1 VTTDAKHPESES
13 IDKEKRE
20 QHKIIIEAMKKK
32 QERSWSFLEA
42 SVLYNSKRL
51 TPAGR
56 DTVRWA
62 IGILQCTLGD
72 DFIQK
77 AAEAP
82 SPHPIFDL
90 GLGLAYDLPQAYA
103 NLFQLAAEIELL
115 QFKDGWSIVRDTLR
129 GDFRMA
135 SWVSSLL
142 QLEVGALGLKEGW
155 DIEFERTLPTGKRI
169 DAVLAKESIK
179 LLVETKAMLLSG
191 DEQEAESYFYRMTGL
206 LLDLALKH
214 GVRITGSIGSPVSP
228 DVLAQWLQ
236 KIEAEA
242 CKTAQDGKK
251 RIVPGPTDGQLEI
264 IKEAAMPGISPLEG
278 NLVETN
284 VGRRFINQ
292 LITKNE
298 QYKDAGPV
306 WVRWGE
312 YAGLWQS
319 SSLQGKSLSE
329 KLDIL
334 TPFLQTSLAF
344 LPNLAG
350 VILSPGK
357 GALGNNP
364 IEPPDTPFERNGGI
378 AIRCLMPETNQKRE
392 SIIVIRAGEFTEQA
406 RMFTDLYQQESRWLD
421 WALKKLGRPSF
432 DELVHLSER
441 LGIL

>member
-1 VTTDAKHPESES
+1 MTTDAEYPESES
-13 IDKEKRE
+13 IDEEKRE
-20 QHKIIIEAMKKK
+20 QHKIIIEAMEKN
-32 QERSWSFLEA
+32 QEGSWSFLEA

-62 IGILQCTLGD
+62 IGILQRTLGD

-77 AAEAP
+77 AAQAP
-82 SPHPIFDL
+82 SPHPIFDFAI
-90 GLGLAYDLPQAYA
+90 GLGYDLPQAYA
-103 NLFQLAAEIELL
+103 SLFQLAAEIELL
-115 QFKDGWSIVRDTLR
+115 QSKVGWGIVHDGLR

-142 QLEVGALGLKEGW
+142 QLEVAGLGLKEGW
-155 DIEFERTLPTGKRI
+155 DIEFERPLPTGKRT
-169 DAVLAKESIK
+169 DVVLAKESIK

-191 DEQEAESYFYRMTGL
+191 DEQEAESYFYRMTGI

-214 GVRITGSIGSPVSP
+214 GVRITGSLGSPLSL

-236 KIEAEA
+236 KIETEA
-242 CKTAQDGKK
+242 YKTAQDGKK
-251 RIVPGPTDGQLEI
+251 RIVPGPTDGRLEI
-264 IKEAAMPGISPLEG
+264 SKDATMPGISPLEG
-278 NLVETN
+278 ILVETN
-284 VGRRFINQ
+284 VGRRLINQ

-357 GALGNNP
+357 GAIGIVKGIFSRKNVLEQRFYADWGNEFGERFGCPLSFP
-364 IEPPDTPFERNGGI
+364 ITFLE
-378 AIRCLMPETNQKRE
+378 AI
-392 SIIVIRAGEFTEQA
+392 
-406 RMFTDLYQQESRWLD
+406 
-421 WALKKLGRPSF
+421 
-432 DELVHLSER
+432 
-441 LGIL
+441 